1 MPIDKI
7 IEILG
12 DNIQEKNLSNQRIKV
27 RALKDNSDAIEKND
41 VFFASKGH
49 KFDGHDYISSALEKG
64 ASLIIAE
71 NKEKIPKNTFNY
83 IIVKNIHKA
92 KIDLTYKIY
101 GISSN
106 DFKIYG
112 VTGTN
117 GKSTSVTL
125 MHHILRQSGKN
136 STLISTVEIKINDKM
151 IKEPRN
157 TTPGILELAYILK
170 KSKDSKVDF
179 INLEVSSH
187 ALEQKR
193 ITNIQFDIISFT
205 NITRDHLDYHKTFE
219 EYKKVKLSFIDYL
232 KKNGKIIIN
241 SDLLDKKEFLKICDS
256 ESLITYGF
264 KNNADYVI
272 EKMEEKL
279 TGTEFI
285 LRTNKDQKVTIKSP
299 LLGKFN
305 VYNITN
311 AFIAAESFGL
321 KTDEIIKAIST
332 FKGVP
337 GRFQIVPTSKS
348 LGFYVVIDFAHTPDA
363 LEEVLSTA
371 SSLTN
376 GRVIIV
382 FGAGGNA
389 DQGKRKI
396 MGEVVSKKADII
408 VLTNDDPKDEDPD
421 KIIEDVKEGID
432 KNAHLIIIPDRQK
445 AIDAAISFA
454 NKGDIVIIAGRGHEK
469 FQLFANGRKVKFNDF
484 EVAKKSLEKLKR
496 GQRK

>member
-1 MPIDKI
+1 M
-7 IEILG
+7 
-12 DNIQEKNLSNQRIKV
+12 
-27 RALKDNSDAIEKND
+27 
-41 VFFASKGH
+41 
-49 KFDGHDYISSALEKG
+49 
-64 ASLIIAE
+64 
-71 NKEKIPKNTFNY
+71 
-83 IIVKNIHKA
+83 
-92 KIDLTYKIY
+92 
-101 GISSN
+101 
-106 DFKIYG
+106 
-112 VTGTN
+112 
-117 GKSTSVTL
+117 
-125 MHHILRQSGKN
+125 
-136 STLISTVEIKINDKM
+136 
-151 IKEPRN
+151 
-157 TTPGILELAYILK
+157 
-170 KSKDSKVDF
+170 
-179 INLEVSSH
+179 
-187 ALEQKR
+187 
-193 ITNIQFDIISFT
+193 
-205 NITRDHLDYHKTFE
+205 
-219 EYKKVKLSFIDYL
+219 
-232 KKNGKIIIN
+232 
-241 SDLLDKKEFLKICDS
+241 DKKEFLKICDS

-272 EKMEEKL
+272 EKMEEKF

-285 LRTNKDQKVTIKSP
+285 LRTNKDQKTTIKSP

-408 VLTNDDPKDEDPD
+408 VLTNDDPKDEDPN

-496 GQRK
+496 SQRK